1 MPRALHSGDTMLRIT
16 IHDLGTVCR
25 LELAGRLEGPWV
37 GETEHA
43 WRSLLRPDK
52 QIEVDLRQLTG
63 IDGSGCALLSAMYQ
77 AEASLIGEGVWMTAL
92 IGDLTS
98 PPCDCAKVQSSSKKL
113 PHGTKS
119 RQQENSK

>member
-1 MPRALHSGDTMLRIT
+1 MLRIT

-63 IDGSGCALLSAMYQ
+63 IDGSGRELLSAMYQ
-77 AEASLIGEGVWMTAL
+77 AEASFIGEGVWMTAL
-92 IGDLTS
+92 IEELVAENHFS
-98 PPCDCAKVQSSSKKL
+98 PITRQSPRKKTR
-113 PHGTKS
+113 PDQGSGNRRNTK
-119 RQQENSK
+119 

>member
-1 MPRALHSGDTMLRIT
+1 MLRII

-52 QIEVDLRQLTG
+52 QIDVDLRQLTG
-63 IDGSGCALLSAMYQ
+63 IDGSGRELLSAMYQ
-77 AEASLIGEGVWMTAL
+77 AEASFIGEGVWMTAL
-92 IGDLTS
+92 IEELAAENHFS
-98 PPCDCAKVQSSSKKL
+98 PTTRRSPRKKTR
-113 PHGTKS
+113 PDQGSGNRRNTK
-119 RQQENSK
+119 

>member
-1 MPRALHSGDTMLRIT
+1 MLRIT

-63 IDGSGCALLSAMYQ
+63 IDGSGRELLSAMYQ
-77 AEASLIGEGVWMTAL
+77 AEASFIGEGVWMKAL
-92 IGDLTS
+92 IEEITGNQPVEGTMGQS
-98 PPCDCAKVQSSSKKL
+98 RKKKVAADQRR
-113 PHGTKS
+113 GS
-119 RQQENSK
+119 RRNKR

>member
-1 MPRALHSGDTMLRIT
+1 MLRIG
-16 IHDLGTVCR
+16 IQDLGMVCR

-63 IDGSGCALLSAMYQ
+63 MDDSGRELLSAMYQ
-77 AEASLIGEGVWMTAL
+77 AEVSLIGEGVWMTAL
-92 IGDLTS
+92 IEELTAENHFNTGTRQ
-98 PPCDCAKVQSSSKKL
+98 PPRKKL
-113 PHGTKS
+113 PRKPIS
-119 RQQENSK
+119 RQQESSN